1 MSTENKT
8 IILNHDDI
16 LLKIERMATQVVELN
31 PSAKKIILVGI
42 ENKGLKV
49 AQLIQKALLAIRDID
64 IVIGSIKIDK
74 RNPDPDAARLS
85 GVESTKDE
93 HVILIDDILN
103 SGRTMMYASLPIMK
117 QSPKSLHTL
126 FLANRDHASFPIQAS
141 IVGISLATTLQEHI
155 TFDIDKS
162 GQMTVYLT

>member
-1 MSTENKT
+1 MSTKAKT

-16 LLKIERMATQVVELN
+16 LLKVERMATQVVELN
-31 PSAKKIILVGI
+31 PSAKRIILVGI
-42 ENKGLKV
+42 ENKGLVV
-49 AQLIQKALLAIRDID
+49 AQLVKSALTAIRDIE
-64 IVIGSIKIDK
+64 IVIGSINIDK
-74 RNPDPDAARLS
+74 RNPDPDNARLS
-85 GVESTKDE
+85 GLESTKDE
-93 HVILIDDILN
+93 HVILIDDVLN

-126 FLANRDHASFPIQAS
+126 FLANRDHASFPIKAS

-155 TFDIDKS
+155 TFDIDEK